1 MNEIASYTALFASAF
16 LSATLLPG
24 SSEAALIALLAAG
37 TGDPATLIAVA
48 TMGNVL
54 GSVVNWLI
62 GRFFAHFRD
71 RRWFPVGERSY
82 NRAAEWYGRYGIWS
96 LLFAWLPVVGD
107 PPDARRRCAARRHPV
122 VSPACDHWQGRAL
135 SVDRG
140 GVSLV
145 VTLT

>member
-1 MNEIASYTALFASAF
+1 MNEIASYAALFTGAF

-48 TMGNVL
+48 TSGNVL

-71 RRWFPVGERSY
+71 RRWFPAGERSY
-82 NRAAEWYGRYGIWS
+82 DRAVEWYGRYGIWS

-107 PPDARRRCAARRHPV
+107 PLTLVAGALRTDIRWFLLLVTIGKGARYLLIGAGFLWWSH
-122 VSPACDHWQGRAL
+122 
-135 SVDRG
+135 
-140 GVSLV
+140 
-145 VTLT
+145 

>member
-1 MNEIASYTALFASAF
+1 MNEISSYAALFASAF

-48 TMGNVL
+48 TIGNVL

-71 RRWFPVGERSY
+71 RRWFPVGNRSY
-82 NRAAEWYGRYGIWS
+82 DRAVEWYGRYGIWS

-107 PPDARRRCAARRHPV
+107 PLTLGAGALRTDIRWFLLLVSIGKGARYLLIGAGFLWWSR
-122 VSPACDHWQGRAL
+122 
-135 SVDRG
+135 
-140 GVSLV
+140 
-145 VTLT
+145 

>member
-1 MNEIASYTALFASAF
+1 MSETAAYFSLFASAF

-24 SSEAALIALLAAG
+24 SSEAALIALLASG
-37 TGDPATLIAVA
+37 KGDPALLILVA
-48 TMGNVL
+48 TVGNVL

-82 NRAAEWYGRYGIWS
+82 DRAVEWYGRYGIWS

-107 PPDARRRCAARRHPV
+107 PLTLVAGALRTDIRWFLLLVTIGKGARYLLIGAGFLWWSH
-122 VSPACDHWQGRAL
+122 
-135 SVDRG
+135 
-140 GVSLV
+140 
-145 VTLT
+145 

>member
-1 MNEIASYTALFASAF
+1 MNEIASYAALLASAF

-48 TMGNVL
+48 TTGNVL
-54 GSVVNWLI
+54 GSVVNWLT

-71 RRWFPVGERSY
+71 RRWFPVRERSY
-82 NRAAEWYGRYGIWS
+82 DRAVEWYGRYGIWS

-107 PPDARRRCAARRHPV
+107 PLTLVAGALRTDIRWFLPLVTIGKGARYLLIGAGFLWWSH
-122 VSPACDHWQGRAL
+122 
-135 SVDRG
+135 
-140 GVSLV
+140 
-145 VTLT
+145 